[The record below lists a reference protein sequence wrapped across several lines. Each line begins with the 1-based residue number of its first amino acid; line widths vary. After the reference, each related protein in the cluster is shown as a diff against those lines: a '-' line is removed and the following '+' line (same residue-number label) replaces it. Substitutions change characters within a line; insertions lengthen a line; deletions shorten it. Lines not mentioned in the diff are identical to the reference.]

1 MNLIAEIARR
11 HPPAAVAIVS
21 GSRSVTYEEL
31 FTNAGAIAA
40 EIREAARP
48 LGRLP
53 RIGLSC
59 PNGVD
64 YIVLAMGILLADGC
78 LVPLADELTAEER
91 AEIVRVT
98 ALDFTLEK
106 QTFATPHVINRIETP
121 EPAFPES
128 AFQALKPAFI
138 RFSSGTTGT
147 SKGVVLSHET
157 LLNRILAANE
167 GLQIGPGDR
176 VLWMLPLAH
185 HFAVSIVLY
194 LYAGAVTVLESSPA
208 REDILAAAEAHQA
221 TVMYGAPF
229 HYAMLGGDPG
239 NFRWPS
245 LRLAVSTA
253 AALSEA
259 TAAAFRKRFDQPLV
273 QGLGI
278 IEAGLPVLNIHDAAD
293 HPTAIGRALPA
304 YQVAI
309 LDAAGN
315 PVADGEPGEFHVRG
329 PGLLDA
335 YLVPWDANPLQNGY
349 FASGDLV
356 VRSPDGLL
364 TLIGRSKS
372 VINVAGMKVFPEEIE
387 AILNLHPGILASRV
401 VGQDHLHTGQIPVA
415 EIIPTDPAN
424 PPRAMDLQRH
434 CRQHLS
440 AYKVPLRFLVVQE
453 LPRTSSGK
461 ICRR

>member
-1 MNLIAEIARR
+1 
-11 HPPAAVAIVS
+11 
-21 GSRSVTYEEL
+21 
-31 FTNAGAIAA
+31 
-40 EIREAARP
+40 
-48 LGRLP
+48 
-53 RIGLSC
+53 
-59 PNGVD
+59 
-64 YIVLAMGILLADGC
+64 
-78 LVPLADELTAEER
+78 
-91 AEIVRVT
+91 
-98 ALDFTLEK
+98 
-106 QTFATPHVINRIETP
+106 
-121 EPAFPES
+121 
-128 AFQALKPAFI
+128 
-138 RFSSGTTGT
+138 
-147 SKGVVLSHET
+147 
-157 LLNRILAANE
+157 
-167 GLQIGPGDR
+167 
-176 VLWMLPLAH
+176 
-185 HFAVSIVLY
+185 
-194 LYAGAVTVLESSPA
+194 
-208 REDILAAAEAHQA
+208 
-221 TVMYGAPF
+221 
-229 HYAMLGGDPG
+229 MLGGDPG
-239 NFRWPS
+239 DFRWPS

-273 QGLGI
+273 QGIGI
-278 IEAGLPVLNIHDAAD
+278 IEVGLPVLNLHDAAD

-304 YQVAI
+304 YQVAL

-335 YLVPWDANPLQNGY
+335 YLVPWDSNPLHNGY

-387 AILNLHPGILASRV
+387 AILNLHLGIQASRV

-424 PPRAMDLQRH
+424 PPKAIDLHRH

-440 AYKVPLRFLVVQE
+440 AYKVPLQFLVVGQ

-461 ICRR
+461 IRRS

>member
-11 HPPAAVAIVS
+11 HPPTAVAIVS
-21 GSRSVTYEEL
+21 GGCSVTYEEL
-31 FTNAGAIAA
+31 FKSAGAIAA

-59 PNGVD
+59 PNGID
-64 YIVLAMGILLADGC
+64 YIVLSMGILLADAC

-91 AEIVRVT
+91 AEIIRVT

-106 QTFATPHVINRIETP
+106 HPSADGHLITRIETP
-121 EPAFPES
+121 APSFPEAS
-128 AFQALKPAFI
+128 FQALKPAFI

-157 LLNRILAANE
+157 LLKRITAANE
-167 GLQIGPGDR
+167 GLQIGPADR

-194 LYAGAVTVLESSPA
+194 LYAGALTVLESSPA
-208 REDILAAAEAHQA
+208 REDILAAAEAHEA

-229 HYAMLGGDPG
+229 HYAMLGADPG
-239 NFRWPS
+239 DFRWPS

-253 AALSEA
+253 AALSQN
-259 TAAAFRKRFDQPLV
+259 TAAAFQKRFDQPLV

-278 IEAGLPVLNIHDAAD
+278 IEVGLPVLNIHDAAD

-304 YQVAI
+304 YEVAI
-309 LDAAGN
+309 LDPAGN
-315 PVADGEPGEFHVRG
+315 PVADGQPGEFHVRG

-335 YLVPWDANPLQNGY
+335 YLVPWDADPLQNGY

-356 VRSPDGLL
+356 IRRPDGLL

-387 AILNLHPGILASRV
+387 AILNLHPSIQACRV
-401 VGQDHLHTGQIPVA
+401 IGQDHLHAGQIPVA
-415 EIIPTDPAN
+415 EVIPTDAAN
-424 PPRAMDLQRH
+424 PPKAIDLQRH

-440 AYKVPLRFLVVQE
+440 AYKIPLQFQLVAE

-461 ICRR
+461 IRRV

>member
-106 QTFATPHVINRIETP
+106 QTLTNPHVITRIETP

-157 LLNRILAANE
+157 LLKRITAANE

-208 REDILAAAEAHQA
+208 REDILAAAEAHEA

-239 NFRWPS
+239 DFRWPS

-253 AALSEA
+253 AALSEV

-273 QGLGI
+273 QGIGI
-278 IEAGLPVLNIHDAAD
+278 IEVGLPVLNLHDAAD

-304 YQVAI
+304 YEVAL
-309 LDAAGN
+309 LDADGN

-401 VGQDHLHTGQIPVA
+401 VGQDHLHTGQIPIA
-415 EIIPTDPAN
+415 EIIPTDAAN
-424 PPRAMDLQRH
+424 PPRPMDLQRH

-440 AYKVPLRFLVVQE
+440 AYKVPLGFLVVEE

-461 ICRR
+461 IRRR

>member
-1 MNLIAEIARR
+1 MNLIAEIATR
-11 HPPAAVAIVS
+11 HRAEAVAIIS
-21 GSRSVTYEEL
+21 GGRSVTYGEL
-31 FTNAGAIAA
+31 FQNAERIA
-40 EIREAARP
+40 EDVREAARL

-64 YIVLAMGILLADGC
+64 YIILAMGILLADGC
-78 LVPLADELTAEER
+78 LVPLAEELTTEER

-98 ALDFTLEK
+98 ALDFILEK
-106 QTFATPHVINRIETP
+106 QTSTNPYIITRIESLK
-121 EPAFPES
+121 PAFPES
-128 AFQALKPAFI
+128 AFQSLKPAFI

-157 LLNRILAANE
+157 LLKRITAANM
-167 GLQIGPGDR
+167 GLQIGPSDR

-194 LYAGAVTVLESSPA
+194 LYAGAVTILESSPA

-229 HYAMLGGDPG
+229 HYAMLAGDRG

-259 TAAAFRKRFDQPLV
+259 TAEAFQKRFDQPLV

-278 IEAGLPVLNIHDAAD
+278 IEVGLPVLNIHEALDN
-293 HPTAIGRALPA
+293 PTAIGRALPS
-304 YQVAI
+304 YEVTL
-309 LDAAGN
+309 LDSAGN
-315 PVADGEPGEFHVRG
+315 HVPDGEPGEFHVRG

-335 YLVPWDANPLQNGY
+335 YLVPWNTNPLHHGY

-356 VRSPDGLL
+356 VRSPNGLL

-372 VINVAGMKVFPEEIE
+372 VINVAGMKVFPEQIE
-387 AILNLHPGILASRV
+387 AILNLHPGVQASRV
-401 VGQDHLHTGQIPVA
+401 VGQEHIHTGQIPVA
-415 EIIPTDPAN
+415 EIIPTDTAN
-424 PPRAMDLQRH
+424 QPRTIDLQRH
-434 CRQHLS
+434 CRQHIS
-440 AYKVPLRFLVVQE
+440 GYKVPLQFIIVKE

-461 ICRR
+461 IRRC